1 MKNDSESIKKY
12 NLSDLLVNTR
22 KFKDYLDLCKK
33 KNLLS
38 EKKSLMEELIKNLQ
52 EKKISQN
59 ALALTEYLNNCAFA
73 IIFSD
78 FEVEL
83 FFEIPHFNP
92 DLQKNIFFQTI
103 NYCCD
108 RQRDLESY
116 ISTKFQFWILKMK
129 NSNFAKI
136 TEGREVVSDVEVQE
150 SIESL
155 KKCANQD
162 IFNKSE
168 DNVQILYLKAV
179 YELGVYYYF
188 NNDFEEANKYFK
200 FIDKNLK
207 NFQDKQKLFY
217 FDEKSI
223 SNLLKYINKNNKIEE
238 GMPPNPEKNIFELED
253 VSDIINEDYQKYK
266 NEIENVKEETI
277 MKNTNELDESK
288 KEKLGGILKYLK
300 ISEYLFHLTFEN
312 FNNYDR
318 LKNYLSILKEI
329 PNKKLN
335 NYKEEN
341 IYVKYIKKE
350 ISYHSILFQIIES
363 LINKS
368 TELPESFIINLS
380 NIIQQNNFTDDI
392 SLSGMIHS
400 SLINFESSYK
410 IIYKYFNDFVEFLN
424 EIKSENNNKEI
435 INQIVF
441 IARIMSVIYII
452 LDSKSKINSLGEKE
466 IIINIEK
473 ELHVNIINIF
483 LFWLENDKEKNEL
496 KYDKNLNIIYI
507 LIETMKK
514 VEYLKIYKIIVL
526 AVLEYLINNK
536 NIKNKNNSKDNNK
549 SILINNINDYI
560 KQLKPKIFKLSTLSE
575 EELKYNKKEINSE
588 NLYFS
593 IKVNFIETKEKEKDN
608 NILKQIESNYD
619 FYINK
624 LFELIELIEDQ
635 IKQYEYE
642 SHTQMTVEQNSN
654 CQNFSMSIYP
664 NILIKKDFLY
674 SFYKMIETTNIDK
687 KKIGNILLIK
697 KGIDYINNDLAI
709 VKFNYM
715 KNDLLNNSNYDINKI
730 YELFKKNINQEIL
743 SKIILTLIKNNLILE
758 SIVLVQ
764 YSKSFNQNLEYALI
778 RAFYD
783 SEKEI
788 NNECCKYIWKI
799 NYFEYLANIF
809 NKNNDRENLEKVKI
823 IIKKIGNH
831 RFYKEDP
838 LRKHFKIVNFF
849 NFLEYINSILFNI

>member
-59 ALALTEYLNNCAFA
+59 ALALPEYLNNCAFA

-129 NSNFAKI
+129 NSNFSKI

-341 IYVKYIKKE
+341 ICVKYIKKE

-608 NILKQIESNYD
+608 NILKQIELNYD

-642 SHTQMTVEQNSN
+642 SHTQMPVEQNSN
-654 CQNFSMSIYP
+654 CPNFSMSIYP

>member
-59 ALALTEYLNNCAFA
+59 ALALPEYLNNCAFA

-608 NILKQIESNYD
+608 NILKQIELNYD

-642 SHTQMTVEQNSN
+642 SHTQMPVEQNSN

>member
-59 ALALTEYLNNCAFA
+59 ALALPEYLNNCAFA

-642 SHTQMTVEQNSN
+642 SHTQMPVEQNSN

>member
-59 ALALTEYLNNCAFA
+59 ALALPEYLNNCAFA

-238 GMPPNPEKNIFELED
+238 GIPPNPEKNIFELED

-608 NILKQIESNYD
+608 KILKQIELNYD

-642 SHTQMTVEQNSN
+642 SHTQMPVEQNSN

-697 KGIDYINNDLAI
+697 KGIDYINNDLAN

>member
-608 NILKQIESNYD
+608 NILKQIELNYD

-642 SHTQMTVEQNSN
+642 SHTQIPVEQNSN

>member
-526 AVLEYLINNK
+526 AVLEYFINNK

-642 SHTQMTVEQNSN
+642 SHTQMSVEQNSN
-654 CQNFSMSIYP
+654 CPNFSVSIYP

-697 KGIDYINNDLAI
+697 KGIDYINNDLSI

-831 RFYKEDP
+831 RFYKEEP

>member
-549 SILINNINDYI
+549 NILINNINDYI

-624 LFELIELIEDQ
+624 LFELIELIEEQ

-642 SHTQMTVEQNSN
+642 SHTQMPVEQNSN

>member
-642 SHTQMTVEQNSN
+642 SHTQMSVEQNSN
-654 CQNFSMSIYP
+654 CPNFSVSIYP

>member
-59 ALALTEYLNNCAFA
+59 ALALPEYLNNCAFA

-223 SNLLKYINKNNKIEE
+223 SNLLKYINKNNKIEK

-496 KYDKNLNIIYI
+496 KYDKNMNIIYI

-608 NILKQIESNYD
+608 NILKQIELNYD

-642 SHTQMTVEQNSN
+642 SHTQIPVEQNSN

>member
-59 ALALTEYLNNCAFA
+59 ALALPEYLNNCAFA

-608 NILKQIESNYD
+608 NILKQIELNYD

-642 SHTQMTVEQNSN
+642 SHTQMPVEQNSN

-709 VKFNYM
+709 VKFNYI